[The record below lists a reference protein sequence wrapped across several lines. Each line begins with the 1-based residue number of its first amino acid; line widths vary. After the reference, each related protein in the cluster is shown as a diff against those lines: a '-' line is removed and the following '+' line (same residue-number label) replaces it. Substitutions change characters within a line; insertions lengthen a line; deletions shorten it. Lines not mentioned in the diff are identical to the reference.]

1 MSTPTPPL
9 PDHDREEWRD
19 FLLQEVVTYLGEH
32 KEEIIGRYQEQS
44 RGRLSRDQ
52 IEAQGLHNGSMHS
65 DPSDAAWSAS
75 GDRFGSRRYC
85 PRRLWPRG

>member
-1 MSTPTPPL
+1 MSSPTPPL

-19 FLLQEVVTYLGEH
+19 FLLQEVVTYLGDH

-52 IEAQGLHNGSMHS
+52 IEAQGLLDFDVSITLHR
-65 DPSDAAWSAS
+65 
-75 GDRFGSRRYC
+75 DRSSSFGLGHGFFKINLIR
-85 PRRLWPRG
+85 

>member
-9 PDHDREEWRD
+9 ADHDREEWRD
-19 FLLQEVVTYLGEH
+19 FLLQEVVTYLGDH

-52 IEAQGLHNGSMHS
+52 IEAQGLLDFDVSITLHRDLSLIHI
-65 DPSDAAWSAS
+65 
-75 GDRFGSRRYC
+75 
-85 PRRLWPRG
+85 